1 MSKENWEQYKVTI
14 GGIEFRPVSMGSLA
28 LLYKIKSPIITGGD
42 IDAVDYCIFAWIHAA
57 PLMQVITA
65 IKADV
70 YYEAAIY
77 WGAEVPNA
85 VFASYSKPTIKSLV
99 YQLANSYIEPKSGF
113 VPFPLPSQQKVS
125 WLQRVMTF
133 ITRLWNRG

>member
-1 MSKENWEQYKVTI
+1 
-14 GGIEFRPVSMGSLA
+14 
-28 LLYKIKSPIITGGD
+28 
-42 IDAVDYCIFAWIHAA
+42 
-57 PLMQVITA
+57 MQVITA
-65 IKADV
+65 IKAEV
-70 YYEAAIY
+70 YYEAAIC

-125 WLQRVMTF
+125 WLRRVMTF